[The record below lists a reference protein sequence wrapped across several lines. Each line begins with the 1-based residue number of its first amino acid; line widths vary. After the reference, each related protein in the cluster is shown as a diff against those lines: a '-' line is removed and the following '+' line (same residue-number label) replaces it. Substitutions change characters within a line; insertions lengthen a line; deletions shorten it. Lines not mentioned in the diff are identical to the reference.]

1 MPSAVSNSNPVSKK
15 LCVICG
21 EKIPAPA
28 IKCTHCESF
37 QDWRRYVSFS
47 TTVLA
52 LLTALVSVIS
62 ASLPGIVEL
71 FRGHDSSLAVAFQT
85 DDREGGIL
93 LLASNS
99 GDRPGGI
106 AEIILRVPV
115 KLQQKTFSG
124 ILDERVAHSVLS
136 PQQSTQFRVMFFF
149 EEGKPSEQDIGDK
162 CELVVRTAE
171 FSGRPGSFS
180 FPRSCTDFSMLGS
193 RSFAAGTASQG
204 SGSASAP

>member
-1 MPSAVSNSNPVSKK
+1 MPSAASNSSPVGKK

-28 IKCTHCESF
+28 AKCTHCESF

-47 TTVLA
+47 TTV
-52 LLTALVSVIS
+52 IS
-62 ASLPGIVEL
+62 SSLPGLVEL
-71 FRGHDSSLAVAFQT
+71 FRGHDSKLAVAFQA

-106 AEIILRVPV
+106 AEITLRVPV
-115 KLQQKTFSG
+115 KLQQKSFAG
-124 ILDERVAHSVLS
+124 ILDERVANSVLS

-149 EEGKPSEQDIGDK
+149 EEGKPSEKDIGDK

-171 FSGRPGSFS
+171 FSGHPGSFS
-180 FPRSCTDFSMLGS
+180 FPRPCKDFSMLGN
-193 RSFAAGTASQG
+193 RSFATGTASQAGG
-204 SGSASAP
+204 SPSGP